1 MGRKSKS
8 RGGARRPVKGF
19 RPGKEPLHLKKQRA
33 RARLGGDA
41 TWLQKQT
48 LEAVAGR
55 SRLEVERIV
64 RRWSL
69 GLLAGA
75 VLLALLGVFLY
86 TWALVA
92 GVLVHVVAVAL
103 LVLAYRIR
111 KQGPAL
117 VKMAESLE

>member
-8 RGGARRPVKGF
+8 RPSARRPMKGF

-33 RARLGGDA
+33 RARLGSDA

-48 LEAVAGR
+48 VEAVAGR
-55 SRLEVERIV
+55 SRIEVERIV

-75 VLLALLGVFLY
+75 VLLGLLGGFLY
-86 TWALVA
+86 TLAVVA
-92 GVLVHVVAVAL
+92 GVLAHVVTVAL
-103 LVLAYRIR
+103 LVLAYRVR
-111 KQGPAL
+111 KQGPTL
-117 VKMAESLE
+117 VQMAESLE